1 MMRGF
6 SAILKT
12 KYRNEQAK
20 VVQDFELN
28 NTMLIQ
34 GSKAINIQKN
44 DDFDF
49 SKFRLRHKVNRF
61 CKWC

>member
-20 VVQDFELN
+20 VGQDFELN

-34 GSKAINIQKN
+34 GSKAINI
-44 DDFDF
+44 
-49 SKFRLRHKVNRF
+49 
-61 CKWC
+61 